1 MAKENDV
8 VLIYFENQP
17 MTFARIESIS
27 ADIKKDWY
35 HVKLLL
41 LQVPLQVASWILRD
55 TYIDGAEFTMGGKRV
70 RLEKVVCPHESDISQ
85 EEDQVQDKIGG
96 DKIISLADLKKKK

>member
-8 VLIYFENQP
+8 VLIYFEDQP
-17 MTFARIESIS
+17 LTFARIEDIS
-27 ADIKKDWY
+27 PDIKKDWY

-41 LQVPLQVASWILRD
+41 LQVPVQVTSWILRD

-70 RLEKVVCPHESDISQ
+70 RLEKVVCPEDPDIP
-85 EEDQVQDKIGG
+85 EEIDGTAAKPGR
-96 DKIISLADLKKKK
+96 DKIINLADLKKKT